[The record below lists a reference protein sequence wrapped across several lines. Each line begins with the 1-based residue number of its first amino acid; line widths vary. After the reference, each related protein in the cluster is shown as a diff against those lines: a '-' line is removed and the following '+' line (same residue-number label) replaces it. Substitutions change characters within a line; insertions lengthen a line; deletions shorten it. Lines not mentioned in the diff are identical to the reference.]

1 MVIARMSA
9 PHAPDDFAANAPLTP
24 DALKHH
30 WSLLLLPGWARPYGR
45 LMRLERPVGWQ
56 LLLWPC
62 VFASLL
68 ASLALEIPVQW
79 AHLALFVL
87 GSIIMRGAGCT
98 LNDIIDRDID
108 AKVARSALRPIP
120 SGEVSARN
128 AAFFLVGLLAAGF
141 LILIQF
147 NLFTIG
153 VGIASLVLVALY
165 PFAKRVTNWPQLV
178 LGLVFS
184 WGALVGWT
192 AQTGSFDT
200 PMALLYVACF
210 VWIVGYDTIYAFQDL
225 EDDALVGVGSSAQAL
240 GAKAPV
246 FVGFCY
252 ALTLALIALAYTLV
266 GAGLAAYAGL
276 ALAAVVMGWQVVT
289 VDLADEAGCLK
300 RFKSNALVGAADL
313 SRAVARPCSLAFGAA
328 LGKARATTGKRFGT
342 AWLGGLHKHR
352 AEHGAHHAVLARAL
366 VEQQRHRQAARP
378 AAPDGDGLF
387 QRQIL
392 CQRHAIGA
400 LAVAQHKTHLRSIR
414 PSHHASVCSF
424 ITSSAATPS

>member
-1 MVIARMSA
+1 MSA
-9 PHAPDDFAANAPLTP
+9 PHAPNDFAANAPLTP

-30 WSLLLLPGWARPYGR
+30 WSLRLLPSWARPYGR

-68 ASLALEIPVQW
+68 ASLALETPVQW
-79 AHLALFVL
+79 WHLTLLAL

-108 AKVARSALRPIP
+108 ARVARTAQRPIP

-128 AAFFLVGLLAAGF
+128 AALFLVGLLAAGF

-147 NLFTIG
+147 NLFTIA

-192 AQTGSFDT
+192 AQTGSLDA
-200 PMALLYVACF
+200 PMAALYVACF
-210 VWIVGYDTIYAFQDL
+210 VWIVGYDTIYAFQDI

-246 FVGFCY
+246 FVALCYTLTLGLIAFAY
-252 ALTLALIALAYTLV
+252 ALA
-266 GAGLAAYAGL
+266 GAGIAAYGGL
-276 ALAAVVMGWQVVT
+276 ALAAVQMGWQLVT
-289 VDLADEAGCLK
+289 LDLDDEAGCLA
-300 RFKSNALVGAADL
+300 RFKSNSLVGALISA
-313 SRAVARPCSLAFGAA
+313 
-328 LGKARATTGKRFGT
+328 
-342 AWLGGLHKHR
+342 GLLLD
-352 AEHGAHHAVLARAL
+352 V
-366 VEQQRHRQAARP
+366 
-378 AAPDGDGLF
+378 
-387 QRQIL
+387 IL
-392 CQRHAIGA
+392 
-400 LAVAQHKTHLRSIR
+400 
-414 PSHHASVCSF
+414 
-424 ITSSAATPS
+424 